1 MTVIVMMNVV
11 VGIMIMNAIVAMIVN
26 AIMKESNNMKKY
38 NNGEFNIKNLGQE
51 VELYGWVSKKRNLG
65 GLIFIDLRDR
75 SGIIQLALRPENKC
89 YELAESLRNEYV
101 IKVNGKIVER
111 ESKNLNIPT
120 GEVEVDVDVLELI
133 NTSADLPF
141 TISDDTTALEDTRL
155 KYRYLDLR
163 RNSLVENLM
172 LRHNVCL
179 IARNYLSKLGFVEIE
194 TPILCKSTPEGARD
208 YLVPS
213 RIFKGKFYALP
224 QSPQIYKQ
232 LLMVGGMEKYFQ
244 IARCFRDED
253 LRADR
258 QPEFTQIDIE
268 MSFADEE
275 DIWSVTEGLM
285 QEVFQNI
292 KGITLDRF
300 PRITYDECMRR
311 FGSDKPDTRFE
322 MELNDISEEFKNTEF
337 SIFKTILEEKGII
350 NAIVVKNAGDKFSR
364 KDLDKL
370 TEFVKIYGA
379 KALSYLKYSNTEL
392 SGSIAKV
399 MSDTEKELL
408 INKLNLAENDL
419 VLIVA
424 DKPKTV
430 YASLGALRVKL
441 GHDLNLIDESKYNFL
456 WVTKFPMFEYSEE
469 EQRFVAAHH
478 PFTAPNKEDVDKLM
492 TDKANCY
499 SRAYDLVLNGY
510 ELLSGSVRIHDE
522 PTQAKVFEAIGLTME
537 QARDKF
543 GFFLEAFK
551 YGAPNHCG
559 VGIGLERLIMI
570 LAGTDNIRDVVAF
583 PKTASAS
590 CLMSDCPN
598 VVDEVQL
605 KELSIST
612 K

>member
-1 MTVIVMMNVV
+1 MNVIVEMIANV
-11 VGIMIMNAIVAMIVN
+11 
-26 AIMKESNNMKKY
+26 IMKESSKMKKY

-101 IKVNGKIVER
+101 IKVKGTIVER

-120 GEVEVDVDVLELI
+120 GEVEVDVDSLELI
-133 NTSADLPF
+133 NVSADLPF

-163 RNSLVENLM
+163 RSSLVDNLR

-179 IARNYLSKLGFVEIE
+179 IARNYLSKLGFFEIE

-268 MSFADEE
+268 MSFAEEE
-275 DIWSVTEGLM
+275 DIWGVTEGLM
-285 QEVFQNI
+285 QEVFNQV
-292 KGITLDRF
+292 KGITLEKF
-300 PRITYDECMRR
+300 PRITYDECMKR

-350 NAIVVKNAGDKFSR
+350 NAIVVKNASDKFSR

-370 TEFVKIYGA
+370 TDFVKIYGA
-379 KALSYLKYSNTEL
+379 KALSYLKYNNNEL
-392 SGSIAKV
+392 SGSIVKV
-399 MSDTEKELL
+399 ISDKEKEM
-408 INKLNLAENDL
+408 IISKLNLNDNDL

-424 DKPKTV
+424 DKPKIV
-430 YASLGALRVKL
+430 YSSLGALRVKL
-441 GHDLNLIDESKYNFL
+441 GHELELIDESKYNFL
-456 WVTKFPMFEYSEE
+456 WVTQFPMFEYSEE

-522 PTQAKVFEAIGLTME
+522 KTQAKVFEAIGLTME

-598 VVDEVQL
+598 VVDTVQL
-605 KELSIST
+605 NELSIST